1 MWKRLHHP
9 HLSPPKLLL
18 WLLVSGLLLLTVWQ
32 GLQVAKLGHAWQTL
46 PQRTLAKPLVD
57 YAEPEAV
64 RALLADDIAK
74 AQRLVTELAAAE
86 LISSAQLYGNDGHLL
101 AESVAGEDAQLK
113 EKAEAKADAKKPS
126 ADIKEPSAK
135 DSESST
141 EDKKS
146 STKDRKPSAEA
157 KKPASIANKTPALT
171 YVRPLYQ
178 EGQPIGFLRLQLA
191 SNPLSLA
198 QHSLWLQLEHHLSWL
213 FPLCL
218 VFGLLLGM
226 GLQHWRQ
233 RRALRDSRFI
243 ATEEQVTHGKERSK
257 RQGK

>member
-1 MWKRLHHP
+1 MWKRLYHP
-9 HLSPPKLLL
+9 HFSPPKLLL
-18 WLLVSGLLLLTVWQ
+18 WLLVLGLLLLTAWQ

-57 YAEPEAV
+57 YAAPEAI
-64 RALLADDIAK
+64 RALLAEDTAI
-74 AQRLVTELAAAE
+74 AQRLVTELAAAD

-113 EKAEAKADAKKPS
+113 EKNEANTDA
-126 ADIKEPSAK
+126 KEPSAEVK
-135 DSESST
+135 E
-141 EDKKS
+141 
-146 STKDRKPSAEA
+146 PSAEA
-157 KKPASIANKTPALT
+157 KKPAPIVNKTSALT

-178 EGQPIGFLRLQLA
+178 EDQPLGFLRLQLA

-198 QHSLWLQLEHHLSWL
+198 QHSLWRQLEHHLSWL

-226 GLQHWRQ
+226 AIQHWRQ
-233 RRALRDSRFI
+233 RRALS
-243 ATEEQVTHGKERSK
+243 TKN
-257 RQGK
+257 